1 MICLD
6 VNLLIQ
12 ATDPD
17 AASHEAAR
25 QWFENEMNSGER
37 VALPAFTLVSFL
49 RLSSQPR
56 VRRNPLSVAEAMDF
70 VEGWLEWEAVWTPQ
84 PTEQHFALMSSLLK
98 AAPRSAMV
106 NDAHIAALAIE
117 HGLILCSA
125 DNGFRMF
132 PGLKFHNPL
141 Q

>member
-17 AASHEAAR
+17 AVAHKAAR
-25 QWFENEMNSGER
+25 EWFEEQMNSGQR
-37 VALPAFTLVSFL
+37 VGLPSFTLVSFL
-49 RLSSQPR
+49 RLSSQKR
-56 VRRNPLSVAEAMDF
+56 VRRNPLKVAEAMEF
-70 VEGWLEWEAVWTPQ
+70 VEGWLEWDTVWTPQ
-84 PTEQHFALMSSLLK
+84 PTERHFSLISELLK
-98 AAPRSAMV
+98 AVSRSAMV

-117 HGLILCSA
+117 HGLTLCSA
-125 DNGFRMF
+125 DAGFRMF

>member
-17 AASHEAAR
+17 AVAHQAAR
-25 QWFENEMNSGER
+25 KWFEDQMNSGQR
-37 VALPAFTLVSFL
+37 VGLPSFTLVSFL
-49 RLSSQPR
+49 RLSSQKG
-56 VRRNPLSVAEAMDF
+56 VRRNPLHLAHAMEF
-70 VEGWLEWEAVWTPQ
+70 VEEWLEWDTVWTPH
-84 PTEQHFALMSSLLK
+84 PTERHFGVLSDLLK
-98 AAPRSAMV
+98 AVPRSRMV
-106 NDAHIAALAIE
+106 NDAHLAALAIE
-117 HGLILCSA
+117 HGLTLCSA

-141 Q
+141 S